1 MPFMTQ
7 WRDMF
12 SNRRIFTNSPIAN
25 IRLHLRHTTSQNRG
39 KITFASEEF
48 IWNHIFDDRRDK
60 RNDLR

>member
-25 IRLHLRHTTSQNRG
+25 IRLHLRYTTFKNRR